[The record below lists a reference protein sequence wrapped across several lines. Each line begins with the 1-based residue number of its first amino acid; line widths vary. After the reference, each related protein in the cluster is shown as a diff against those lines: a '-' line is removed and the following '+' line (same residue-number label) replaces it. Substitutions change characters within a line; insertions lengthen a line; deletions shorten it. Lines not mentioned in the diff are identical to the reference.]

1 MFLMVSKNLILFFR
15 HKILNMLT
23 KNPPFT
29 KNMESPLCNEALV
42 DQLWKLMNSG
52 KAAVAFKVY
61 YCNIFILVL
70 KELWLFF
77 FLSFFFFKENTSQT
91 HLPSQWWGWYT
102 FAHRVIEETKIL
114 MHVKGSQM
122 FKEL

>member
-1 MFLMVSKNLILFFR
+1 MSFEMKLNTKVDLRKNDKIGRRNYREFSNVFISWSAKFDSSLSFR

-52 KAAVAFKVY
+52 ETAVAFK
-61 YCNIFILVL
+61 IFLL
-70 KELWLFF
+70 
-77 FLSFFFFKENTSQT
+77 
-91 HLPSQWWGWYT
+91 
-102 FAHRVIEETKIL
+102 
-114 MHVKGSQM
+114 
-122 FKEL
+122 

>member
-1 MFLMVSKNLILFFR
+1 MELKHKARSQKREDKIGRGTADNFQKFLFNGQQKFNFSLSFR

-52 KAAVAFKVY
+52 KTAMA
-61 YCNIFILVL
+61 
-70 KELWLFF
+70 
-77 FLSFFFFKENTSQT
+77 
-91 HLPSQWWGWYT
+91 
-102 FAHRVIEETKIL
+102 
-114 MHVKGSQM
+114 
-122 FKEL
+122 

>member
-1 MFLMVSKNLILFFR
+1 MFLFHGQQKFDFSLSVR

-52 KAAVAFKVY
+52 K
-61 YCNIFILVL
+61 N
-70 KELWLFF
+70 
-77 FLSFFFFKENTSQT
+77 
-91 HLPSQWWGWYT
+91 
-102 FAHRVIEETKIL
+102 
-114 MHVKGSQM
+114 
-122 FKEL
+122 

>member
-1 MFLMVSKNLILFFR
+1 MSFEMKLNLNTKLDQRREMIKQERGTGDNFQMFLMVSKNLILFFR

-77 FLSFFFFKENTSQT
+77 FFVLFFF
-91 HLPSQWWGWYT
+91 
-102 FAHRVIEETKIL
+102 
-114 MHVKGSQM
+114 
-122 FKEL
+122 

>member
-1 MFLMVSKNLILFFR
+1 MFLFNGQQKFHFFLSFR

-52 KAAVAFKVY
+52 ETAMAFSK
-61 YCNIFILVL
+61 CFIIGV
-70 KELWLFF
+70 F
-77 FLSFFFFKENTSQT
+77 SFYNRFS
-91 HLPSQWWGWYT
+91 
-102 FAHRVIEETKIL
+102 IL
-114 MHVKGSQM
+114 IKLG
-122 FKEL
+122 

>member
-1 MFLMVSKNLILFFR
+1 MFLFHGQQKFDLSLSFR

-52 KAAVAFKVY
+52 R
-61 YCNIFILVL
+61 N
-70 KELWLFF
+70 
-77 FLSFFFFKENTSQT
+77 FL
-91 HLPSQWWGWYT
+91 
-102 FAHRVIEETKIL
+102 KIL
-114 MHVKGSQM
+114 LLEYFHFTTDFQ
-122 FKEL
+122 

>member
-1 MFLMVSKNLILFFR
+1 MIKWEGDSTDNFQMLLVHGQQKFDFSLSFR

-52 KAAVAFKVY
+52 K
-61 YCNIFILVL
+61 N
-70 KELWLFF
+70 
-77 FLSFFFFKENTSQT
+77 FFFF
-91 HLPSQWWGWYT
+91 
-102 FAHRVIEETKIL
+102 
-114 MHVKGSQM
+114 
-122 FKEL
+122 

>member
-1 MFLMVSKNLILFFR
+1 MIFSVVFLIYSTNQQTVKINLFSFDSYR

-52 KAAVAFKVY
+52 KSVMTFS
-61 YCNIFILVL
+61 
-70 KELWLFF
+70 
-77 FLSFFFFKENTSQT
+77 FL
-91 HLPSQWWGWYT
+91 T
-102 FAHRVIEETKIL
+102 FY
-114 MHVKGSQM
+114 
-122 FKEL
+122 

>member
-1 MFLMVSKNLILFFR
+1 MFLFHGLQKFDLSLSFR

-52 KAAVAFKVY
+52 R
-61 YCNIFILVL
+61 N
-70 KELWLFF
+70 
-77 FLSFFFFKENTSQT
+77 FL
-91 HLPSQWWGWYT
+91 
-102 FAHRVIEETKIL
+102 KIL
-114 MHVKGSQM
+114 LLEYFHFTTDFQ
-122 FKEL
+122 

>member
-1 MFLMVSKNLILFFR
+1 MPFELKLKHKARSEKENDRPGRRTTGNFQIFSLNGHQKFNFSLSFR

-52 KAAVAFKVY
+52 KTAVAF
-61 YCNIFILVL
+61 
-70 KELWLFF
+70 
-77 FLSFFFFKENTSQT
+77 
-91 HLPSQWWGWYT
+91 
-102 FAHRVIEETKIL
+102 
-114 MHVKGSQM
+114 
-122 FKEL
+122 